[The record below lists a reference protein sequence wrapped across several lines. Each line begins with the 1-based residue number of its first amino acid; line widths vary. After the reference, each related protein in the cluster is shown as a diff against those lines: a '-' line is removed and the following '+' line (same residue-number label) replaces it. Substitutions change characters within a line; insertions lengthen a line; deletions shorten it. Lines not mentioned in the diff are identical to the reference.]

1 MSPIH
6 RPGRRAFLGTLGA
19 GLALGAAPE
28 LLAREPHLPLA
39 WRPARQT
46 RRIRGRVTGDGRP
59 LARVAVSDGLR
70 VAVTD
75 RDGRYDLEA
84 DPEMPG
90 IFVSTPA
97 GYALPVTGDG
107 TLAQHRWLA
116 PGVDRI
122 DFALHRAAH
131 DDSRHAFVAL
141 ADTQT
146 LDMEDLGLLH
156 AETVPA
162 VQATLAAL
170 AGRDLF
176 GVAIGDIMF
185 DHLELYPE
193 YERAVRRMGVPF
205 AQVVGNHDLDMRA
218 ETDTDSTRTFSR
230 HFGPAWYSFNRG
242 AVHYVVL
249 DNVLWHGSG
258 YIGHLGH
265 EQLAWLAQDLAL
277 VEPGAPVV
285 VFVHI
290 PLESTTAVRN
300 EIANDT
306 TFKMTN
312 AAALWRLLEPF
323 DALVLTGHT
332 HEMEHIQHGPR
343 AHEHNLATA
352 CGAWWTG
359 PICYDGVPGGFGV
372 YEVDGTDIR
381 WRYQATGLAPDA
393 AMRVYP
399 VGSEPTAPGELVA
412 NVWDWDPAWTVT
424 WYEGAD
430 RRGVMARRLGRDP
443 LSVRLHSGPDLPRK
457 HGWVDPIVTGHL
469 FYAPVAP
476 GHGPLR
482 VEAID
487 RFGQVRSA
495 VPEALP
501 PL

>member
-1 MSPIH
+1 MSRLFH
-6 RPGRRAFLGTLGA
+6 PGRRAFLGTLGA

-28 LLAREPHLPLA
+28 LLARDPFLPLA
-39 WRPARQT
+39 WRPGRVT

-59 LARVAVSDGLR
+59 IARVAVSDGLR

-84 DPEMPG
+84 DPAMPG

-97 GYALPVTGDG
+97 GYALPVSEHG
-107 TLAQHRWLA
+107 TLAQHRPVA
-116 PGVDRI
+116 PGVDRV
-122 DFALHRAAH
+122 DFALTRAPL
-131 DDSRHAFVAL
+131 DDTRHAFVAL
-141 ADTQT
+141 ADPQT
-146 LDMEDLGLLH
+146 LDAEDMARFH

-162 VQATLAAL
+162 VQESLAGL

-176 GVAIGDIMF
+176 GVAVGDIMW
-185 DHLELYPE
+185 DNLALYPE
-193 YERAVRRMGVPF
+193 YERAVGRMGVPF
-205 AQVVGNHDLDMRA
+205 AQVVGNHDLDLPS
-218 ETDTDSTRTFSR
+218 DTDDESTRTFSR
-230 HFGPAWYSFNRG
+230 HFGPAWFSFNRG
-242 AVHYVVL
+242 AAHYVVL

-258 YIGHLGH
+258 YIGHIGH

-277 VEPGAPVV
+277 VEPGAPVI

-290 PLESTTAVRN
+290 PLDTTTVARN
-300 EIANDT
+300 SYTELA

-312 AAALWRLLEPF
+312 ATALWRLLEPF
-323 DALVLTGHT
+323 DAHVITGHT

-359 PICYDGVPGGFGV
+359 PICDDGVPGGFAV
-372 YEVDGTDIR
+372 YEIDGTDLR
-381 WRYQATGLAPDA
+381 WRYQATGRPADA
-393 AMRVYP
+393 GMSVYP
-399 VGSEPTAPGELVA
+399 VGSEPAAPGELVA

-430 RRGVMARRLGRDP
+430 RRGVMAQRLGRDP
-443 LSVRLHSGPDLPRK
+443 LSVRLHGGPDLPTK
-457 HGWVDPIVTGHL
+457 HGWVDPIMTRHL

-482 VEAID
+482 VETTD
-487 RFGQVRSA
+487 RFGRIRTATPQ
-495 VPEALP
+495 ALP
-501 PL
+501 AP